1 MGWVIKSVILQND
14 ALFEG
19 GTIVMHPNTSTNEVS
34 VPIKKEKNTDL
45 TVDLKILIGAGMHSQ
60 NLLIHHVPR
69 LKLSKFA
76 MFQHIAQ
83 EQKLSQSAQRNVA
96 STVRFTVKNAPFD
109 SILQWAQKSFQLQ
122 YDS

>member
-19 GTIVMHPNTSTNEVS
+19 GTIVVHPNASTNEVS

-45 TVDLKILIGAGMHSQ
+45 TVDLKILIGAGMHSK

-76 MFQHIAQ
+76 MF
-83 EQKLSQSAQRNVA
+83 
-96 STVRFTVKNAPFD
+96 
-109 SILQWAQKSFQLQ
+109 
-122 YDS
+122 